1 MFCKILQN
9 ILFIII
15 INLTVFPTVCN
26 QFEFVI
32 TRYGTIC
39 VIVLVP
45 PYFLYVDLNGIINLS
60 MAFVVVSL
68 QTLNELL
75 SAGDVTEARNAFLTQ
90 VSVSCI
96 IRRRSRE

>member
-1 MFCKILQN
+1 
-9 ILFIII
+9 
-15 INLTVFPTVCN
+15 
-26 QFEFVI
+26 
-32 TRYGTIC
+32 
-39 VIVLVP
+39 
-45 PYFLYVDLNGIINLS
+45 